1 MLSNSHG
8 ILDLKLSSPP
18 TPIISLWEI
27 AEDQPPAEREFFMKK
42 NHEIL
47 IFSNLASFFTYLF
60 YFCKNDSETRRSFN
74 GKIKRKNQ
82 KEASLPLTQVWICE
96 KMQRETELKERKMDC
111 DWNIEAF

>member
-42 NHEIL
+42 KIMKFWYSQISLHFLPI
-47 IFSNLASFFTYLF
+47 FFTF
-60 YFCKNDSETRRSFN
+60 VKTIQRPDEV
-74 GKIKRKNQ
+74 
-82 KEASLPLTQVWICE
+82 LTV
-96 KMQRETELKERKMDC
+96 K
-111 DWNIEAF
+111 

>member
-8 ILDLKLSSPP
+8 ILDLKLSS
-18 TPIISLWEI
+18 TSSPIISLWEI

-60 YFCKNDSETRRSFN
+60 YFCKNDSETQRSFN
-74 GKIKRKNQ
+74 GKIKRKIP
-82 KEASLPLTQVWICE
+82 KEASLPLTQVWKEE
-96 KMQRETELKERKMDC
+96 KIAKR
-111 DWNIEAF
+111 N